1 MPKKTLNIND
11 FSGGI
16 VTNKNPRDIQDNES
30 QGSDGVLSQNPGEL
44 SLVGGFVQPLGFQ
57 NNEGGYQKETIS
69 EGLIN
74 TWAIQPE
81 YALRRFLAVKWISSS
96 GGNTTVESQ
105 GIVNSESITA
115 IKHGLTTGCRVAL
128 IKQGQSL
135 GAGSNSGSLITGI
148 VTKTSDTQFTVP
160 DLVGITAGGLE
171 GGITT
176 GLYALLATESTW
188 DKEAAETNTIAPDIA
203 IPDTSPANNLYILK
217 TYNYGI
223 FGFYNIG
230 TSSSSFFGEVNRN
243 LYGGVMNEDPWL
255 FDIQWLWDWNQKG
268 GENDISFGRTP
279 VVDAFYDNGHF
290 RALVKPE
297 KKWEYSFCR
306 RPVSLVHINPK
317 INFFKN
323 EQVETETNIIDL
335 HSNRI
340 KEGWYP
346 LRSHILS
353 PVEYK
358 TDSDNIDT
366 YDSWFG
372 MNSNSMGVNEF
383 DWTSD
388 MQPFCGVL
396 GSKEENSSTLDFN
409 TVFLSDA
416 DALPKRLHRFVV
428 QVGNGTED
436 NKNEGDWMFKTGV
449 HKKISLG
456 VSYIY
461 DDTEFTRQIEST
473 INPLQASTFDLDGG
487 LWHQPNI
494 HDTFTIFDE
503 SLSFDNI
510 GLNLSLALHVGDLNS
525 VPPDGALS
533 EVGMFPTDKVFNI
546 SAAELRGSNFKNG
559 FSNHSSYSPR
569 IVGVNVWFTGDDS
582 GSFDDPYWL
591 ATFGFNQNK
600 KAVSHDGTEGDGW
613 SEAGNTSAVV
623 IQSITGITKI
633 PNITYKIKNGY
644 SHETVTQAWY
654 TTSAVINRRL
664 YAGNVSYFDFP
675 IFKIKQQSPDTLITN
690 KPDRILVSPVNK
702 FDILPVTNFLDVV
715 TEDGQDIVK
724 LIGFGQI
731 LLVFKHNDLFVVDCS
746 GEFEF
751 LKNTFKG
758 YGTWN
763 PAMVT
768 QTADYIFWANTRGI
782 YAYGKDE
789 QVLDIIKDTIGL
801 EKWQKH
807 FSSSTHLS
815 YEPERNY
822 LIAHC
827 KADSESTKDK
837 RIFVIDIQTGSV
849 FYKSKPSDNVV
860 SYYSSGLNVNNR
872 LYITSGDGQNMGEQY
887 RIIPNTDYV
896 PNETSLGNASFKLP
910 VGDSAP
916 GKNRLSPNIDHL
928 LIRKGSAWILAN
940 SVSTFSSTGAY
951 AQTET
956 KAAEW
961 TVRDMN
967 NCMSENSDYD
977 IKVDYNPDT
986 EFFSLNVRAKS
997 SGASYNGNAV
1007 DLSAGAGALFG
1018 SSARVAFSSTNNTDG
1033 TGINDG
1039 NISDWTFDGL
1049 DNGTNQTAGL
1059 WYIMPLRN
1067 SETSDGMSYVLK
1079 IFIKKGNQDST
1090 SDHII
1095 LTATYVTGEYGY
1107 YKSGRSGAYT
1117 YLADAGGSDA
1127 QNTEN
1132 LVKNIRE
1139 FLISNPMK
1147 NQYGDDV
1154 FCDNYFV
1161 ISSISGSGTGT
1172 YFSLASRT
1180 DNDLIANADEI
1191 NIEGEC
1197 YNNSGGNLLAW
1208 SNTTNLISSGMNW
1221 FSKDFDFG
1229 QPNVRKK
1236 VYKGYITYKGDA
1248 STKIYYK
1255 ADQGASWTQATIT
1268 GESTDSLPASTN
1280 FTRKEFKFGT
1290 GGNNV
1295 YSFAIKLI
1303 AYNALN
1309 EFIVNDLTLVYRTK
1323 SVK

>member
-16 VTNKNPRDIQDNES
+16 VTNKNPRDTQNNES
-30 QGSDGVLSQNPGEL
+30 QGSDGVLSQSPGEL

-57 NNEGGYQKETIS
+57 NNEGGYQKESLS
-69 EGLIN
+69 EGIIN
-74 TWAIQPE
+74 TWAVQPE
-81 YALRRFLAVKWISSS
+81 YAFRRFLVVKWISSA
-96 GGNTTVESQ
+96 GGHTTVESQ
-105 GIVNSESITA
+105 GLEGGYHQA
-115 IKHGLTTGCRVAL
+115 IRHGLTTGCRVAM
-128 IKQGQSL
+128 IKHSDYSSEG
-135 GAGSNSGSLITGI
+135 GSLITGI
-148 VTKTSDTQFTVP
+148 VTRISSTQFSIP
-160 DLVGITAGGLE
+160 DLVGLTS
-171 GGITT
+171 T
-176 GLYALLATESTW
+176 GFALLATESTY
-188 DKEAAETNTIAPDIA
+188 DSDAAVNSNIALDIA
-203 IPDTSPANNLYILK
+203 ISDTSPANNVYILK

-230 TSSSSFFGEVNRN
+230 TSSSSFFGDINRN
-243 LYGGVMNEDPWL
+243 LWGGIGHEDPWL

-268 GENDISFGRTP
+268 GATDISFGRTP
-279 VVDAFYDNGHF
+279 VMDAFYDNGHF
-290 RALVKPE
+290 RALVKPD

-306 RPVSLVHINPK
+306 RPVSLIHINPR
-317 INFFKN
+317 INFFLN
-323 EQVETETNIIDL
+323 EEESGPLIIDT

-358 TDSDNIDT
+358 TDNTSISTYDHTFGMSQRSMTLHPGLLPDNID
-366 YDSWFG
+366 Y
-372 MNSNSMGVNEF
+372 
-383 DWTSD
+383 
-388 MQPFCGVL
+388 PAYCGVL
-396 GSKEENSSTLDFN
+396 RSKEDQSTTGDFN
-409 TVFLSDA
+409 AVFEGSSA
-416 DALPKRLHRFVV
+416 SLPKRIHRFVV
-428 QVGNGTED
+428 QVANGSEE
-436 NKNEGDWMFKTGV
+436 NKKEGDWMFKTGV

-461 DDTEFTRQIEST
+461 DDIEFTRQVEST
-473 INPLQASTFDLDGG
+473 INPLQSVYWGGDSDYWENQGNYNNEFTSFD
-487 LWHQPNI
+487 
-494 HDTFTIFDE
+494 DT
-503 SLSFDNI
+503 LSFDNV
-510 GLNLSLALHVGDLNS
+510 GLNLSLTLYVGDFNS
-525 VPPDGALS
+525 YAVDVPALQD
-533 EVGMFPTDKVFNI
+533 VGLFPVETGFNI
-546 SAAELRGSNFKNG
+546 SAGESRGSTFKEG
-559 FSNHSSYSPR
+559 FSNWSCYNPR

-600 KAVSHDGTEGDGW
+600 KAVSHDGIEGDKW
-613 SEAGNTSAVV
+613 SIAGDDDEPAPCV

-675 IFKIKQQSPDTLITN
+675 ISKIKTQLPDTLITN

-702 FDILPVTNFLDVV
+702 FDILPITNFLDVV

-724 LIGFGQI
+724 LTGFGQK

-751 LKNTFKG
+751 LENTFKS

-763 PAMVT
+763 AAMVT

-782 YAYGKDE
+782 YAYSKDG

-815 YEPERNY
+815 YEPENNY

-827 KADSESTKDK
+827 KAESESLKDR
-837 RIFVIDIQTGSV
+837 RILIINIQTGSV
-849 FYKSKPSDNVV
+849 FYKSSPSDNVAP
-860 SYYSSGLNVNNR
+860 YYSSGLNVNNR
-872 LYITSGDGQNMGEQY
+872 LYITSGDGQNTQERY
-887 RIIPNTDYV
+887 RIIPDTDYV

-910 VGDSAP
+910 AGDSAP
-916 GKNRLSPNIDHL
+916 GKNRLSSNIDHL

-940 SVSTFSSTGAY
+940 SGATFSSTGAY

-967 NCMSENSDYD
+967 NCMSQNSDYD

-997 SGASYNGNAV
+997 SGVSYNGNAV
-1007 DLSAGAGALFG
+1007 DLSAGTGALFG
-1018 SSARVAFSSTNNTDG
+1018 SSARVAFSSTNDTAGTD
-1033 TGINDG
+1033 INDG

-1049 DNGTNQTAGL
+1049 DNGTDQIAGI
-1059 WYIMPLRN
+1059 WYIMPLIDAGA
-1067 SETSDGMSYVLK
+1067 SDGISYVLNVY
-1079 IFIKKGNQDST
+1079 IKKGNQDST
-1090 SDHII
+1090 SDHVI
-1095 LTATYVTGEYGY
+1095 LTSTYVTGEYDY
-1107 YKSGRSGAYT
+1107 YKSGRSGDYT
-1117 YLADAGGSDA
+1117 YSDETGGTEA

-1132 LVKNIRE
+1132 ITKNIRE

-1154 FCDNYFV
+1154 FLDDFF
-1161 ISSISGSGTGT
+1161 IIGAIAGSGIAT
-1172 YFSLASRT
+1172 YFTLTTRT
-1180 DNDLIANADEI
+1180 DNDVVANAAEI

-1208 SNTTNLISSGMNW
+1208 SNTTTAISSPMKW
-1221 FSKDFDFG
+1221 ISKDFDFG
-1229 QPNVRKK
+1229 EPNVRKK
-1236 VYKGYITYKGDA
+1236 VYKGYITYKGNV
-1248 STKIYYK
+1248 SYTKIYYK

-1268 GESTDSLPASTN
+1268 GESTDQLPSSSD

-1295 YSFAIKLI
+1295 YSFAIKL
-1303 AYNALN
+1303 
-1309 EFIVNDLTLVYRTK
+1309 ESSGFINDIVINDLTLIYRTK